1 MDGPLT
7 WLDVVPEFGLRL
19 IVFLSPRDEGRLAT
33 VDLLHYQLR
42 HLVVHVAWDPRHPLS
57 RYVFD

>member
-19 IVFLSPRDEGRLAT
+19 FVFLSPRDEGRLAT
-33 VDLLHYQLR
+33 VDLLLYQLR
-42 HLVVHVAWDPRHPLS
+42 RLVVHIAWEPRNLS
-57 RYVFD
+57 LRF

>member
-19 IVFLSPRDEGRLAT
+19 FVFLSPRDEGRLAT
-33 VDLLHYQLR
+33 VDLLLYQLR
-42 HLVVHVAWDPRHPLS
+42 RLVVHIAWEPRHLS
-57 RYVFD
+57 LRF